1 MMFGQILDRILLIL
15 NVFESCIC

>member
-1 MMFGQILDRILLIL
+1 MFGQILDRILLIL